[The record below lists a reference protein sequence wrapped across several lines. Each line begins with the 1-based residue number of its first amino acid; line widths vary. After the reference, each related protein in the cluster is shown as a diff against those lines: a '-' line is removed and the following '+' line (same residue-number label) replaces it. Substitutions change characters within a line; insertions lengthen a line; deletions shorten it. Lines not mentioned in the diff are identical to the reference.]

1 MKLKLNLAIG
11 VLIVLL
17 TDIYLYAQPNKEIFV
32 KGKVVDE
39 KGIILPEIK
48 ISVENTE
55 EYTYSDENGE
65 YTLKLSPGNY
75 TITAEPLDE
84 DKISKKII
92 LIDEDIKN
100 LDFKINSRQI
110 EDVVITGTRFTSRTL
125 LDSPTPVDIIDIKKV
140 AGNGA
145 QVSINQILNYVAPSF
160 TSTPQ
165 SLGGSTDMTDPAS
178 LRGLGPDQ
186 VLVLVNGKRR
196 YNSATINVNGTFGKG
211 TVGTDMNAIPVS
223 SIDRIEIL
231 RDAAAAQYGSDAV
244 AGVINIILKNTV
256 NKFSASITGGEYLS
270 KNIAQDKTSHDGENV
285 QVNLNYGIPLGK
297 QGGFINFSTTF
308 DKRNSTNRGGIYNGT
323 IYKDFSSGIG
333 IDKTNDFL
341 AATHTTRRDYS
352 LKIGQSKLLSG
363 QIAYNA
369 ILPVNPITELYSFG
383 IFGYRNSIA
392 SQFYRYPNSANNVN
406 EIYPLGF
413 LPQAEASIYD
423 RSVVVGIKSKISDW
437 KIDISN
443 TYGQNV
449 FNNKTKNTVN
459 ASLGSDSPT
468 SFQGGKLK
476 FMQNV
481 FNMDASR
488 ELDWLSG
495 VNIAFG
501 GEYRYEKYQI
511 IAGEEASYANYGL
524 GKSITNKDGSISII
538 PDINGNIPIK
548 FAPDGKTPIAGGAQG
563 NAGFS
568 PENATDSHRN
578 SLAGYA
584 DLEINF
590 SSSFLI
596 NAAARYEYYND
607 FGNTVNG
614 KIAFRYKIL
623 PNLTFRGSGNTGFR
637 APSLQQRYYSNTST
651 LYLNG
656 NMYEVGTFTNE
667 SKIAGL
673 LGIPNLK
680 AEKSKSISA
689 GLTSKLGPLHISLDG
704 YFTRVNDRIVYTD
717 LFGGDP
723 NGSTVD
729 QEIYK
734 ILQQAGAQKA
744 RFFANAIN
752 TETKGLDAV
761 ISYQTSLG
769 KGKLFIDLAGTI
781 SYTQQVGN
789 IHTSELLK
797 GKEKIYFSDA
807 SKIYIENAIPNQKFN
822 LSLTYDISKW
832 SFFVRNNYFGG
843 VTEPTYVENQQ
854 FYNPR
859 WITDTSISY
868 KVLKFFKIT
877 VGANNL
883 FNIYPEKVALASN
896 SNNGQFVYSRYVSQ
910 FGFNGRYLFSKVNF
924 DF

>member
-1 MKLKLNLAIG
+1 MKKKLSRTIG
-11 VLIVLL
+11 VFLALITNITLQ
-17 TDIYLYAQPNKEIFV
+17 AQIHKEIIL

-39 KGIILPEIK
+39 KGVEIPEIK
-48 ISVENTE
+48 IYIEGSGN
-55 EYTYSDENGE
+55 YTYTNENGE
-65 YTLKLSPGNY
+65 YELKLPAGDY

-84 DKISKKII
+84 GKISKKISVNN
-92 LIDEDIKN
+92 EEFKN
-100 LDFKINSRQI
+100 LDFKITSRQI
-110 EDVVITGTRFTSRTL
+110 KDVVITGTRSKPRTI
-125 LDSPTPVDIIDIKKV
+125 LDSPTPIDIIDIKKI
-140 AGNGA
+140 ADNGA

-256 NKFSASITGGEYLS
+256 NKFTASVTGGEYVS
-270 KNIAQDKTSHDGENV
+270 KNTARNETSHDGEAI
-285 QVNLNYGIPLGK
+285 QVNANYGIPLGDK
-297 QGGFINFSTTF
+297 GGFINFSTTF
-308 DKRNSTNRGGIYNGT
+308 DKRNPTNRGGVYNGS
-323 IYKDFSSGIG
+323 IYKDYSSGSG
-333 IDKTNDFL
+333 IDKTDEFL
-341 AATHTTRRDYS
+341 ATTHTTRRDYS
-352 LKIGQSKLLSG
+352 LKIGQSKLISG
-363 QIAYNA
+363 QLAYNA
-369 ILPVNPITELYSFG
+369 SLPLNTNTELYSFG
-383 IFGYRNSIA
+383 IFGYRNSTA
-392 SQFYRYPNSANNVN
+392 YQFYRYPNSANNVN

-423 RSVVVGIKSKISDW
+423 RSAAAGIKGNIAGW
-437 KIDISN
+437 KFDVSN

-449 FNNKTKNTVN
+449 FNNKAKHTLN
-459 ASLGSDSPT
+459 ASLGTDSPT

-481 FNMDASR
+481 VNLDASR
-488 ELDWLSG
+488 ELDWLAG
-495 VNIAFG
+495 VNIALG
-501 GEYRYEKYQI
+501 GEYRYERYQI

-524 GKSITNKDGSISII
+524 GKQVINPDGSISIV
-538 PDINGNIPIK
+538 PDIHGNIPIK

-563 NAGFS
+563 NAGFA
-568 PENATDSHRN
+568 PENETDSHRN

-584 DLEINF
+584 DLEVNF
-590 SSSFLI
+590 SKSFLI

-614 KIAFRYKIL
+614 KLAFRYKIT
-623 PNLTFRGSGNTGFR
+623 PNLTFRGSGSTGFR
-637 APSLQQRYYSNTST
+637 APSLQQRYYSSTST
-651 LYLNG
+651 LYVNG
-656 NMYEVGTFTNE
+656 NMYEVGTFTND

-689 GLTSKLGPLHISLDG
+689 GLTTKAGPFNISLDG
-704 YFTRVNDRIVYTD
+704 YFTRVNDRIIYTD

-723 NGSTVD
+723 NGSAVD
-729 QEIYK
+729 KEIYK
-734 ILQQAGAQKA
+734 ILQQTGVQKA
-744 RFFANAIN
+744 RFFANAID
-752 TETKGLDAV
+752 TETKGLDAI
-761 ISYQTSLG
+761 ISYHTNLG
-769 KGKLFIDLAGTI
+769 KGKLYIDLAGTI
-781 SYTQQVGN
+781 SYTQQVGDV
-789 IHTSELLK
+789 HTSELLK

-822 LSLTYDISKW
+822 ISLTYDINKW
-832 SFFVRNNYFGG
+832 NFFVRNNYFGG
-843 VTEPTYVENQQ
+843 VTEPTYIQYQQ

-859 WITDTSISY
+859 WVTDTSVSY
-868 KVLKFFKIT
+868 QALKFLKVTF
-877 VGANNL
+877 GANNL
-883 FNIYPEKVALASN
+883 FNVYPEKVAVPANSN
-896 SNNGQFVYSRYVSQ
+896 SGQFVYSRYVSQ
-910 FGFNGRYLFSKVNF
+910 FGFNGRYLFTRLNF